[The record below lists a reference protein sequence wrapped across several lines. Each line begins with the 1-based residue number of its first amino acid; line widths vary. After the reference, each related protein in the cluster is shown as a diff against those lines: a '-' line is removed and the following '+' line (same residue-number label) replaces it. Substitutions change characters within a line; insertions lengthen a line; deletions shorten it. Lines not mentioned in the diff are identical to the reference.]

1 MAATLPSAGAAS
13 AAPMT
18 NISSAATSSSLEPV
32 VVDIILRSRNTLLDI
47 LDERGYDV
55 SKYRYIAP
63 DQILTLAEGHPRALD
78 IIVPKKADGAAPCE
92 RAVIVYQIQD
102 RIRTKMGTFA
112 NKLYDE
118 APDAMGANRVKPTDD
133 VIVILNEPYN
143 DIFDK
148 TSVQLWQTQ
157 RSRLVFFHI
166 KQVVVHPGRHALV
179 PPHRKL
185 TADEAAEILTRYHV
199 SAKTQLPLIK
209 HHDIQ
214 SRVLGLVPGDI
225 VEVLR
230 PSPTSGIIKVYRICA
245 S

>member
-18 NISSAATSSSLEPV
+18 NIPVVSSSLDPT
-32 VVDIILRSRNTLLDI
+32 VVDIIIRSRNTLLDI

-78 IIVPKKADGAAPCE
+78 IIVPKKADGPAPCE
-92 RAVIVYQIQD
+92 RAVVVYQIQD
-102 RIRTKMGTFA
+102 RMRTKMGMFA
-112 NKLYDE
+112 AKLYE
-118 APDAMGANRVKPTDD
+118 KAPDAMGANLVKPTDD

-148 TSVQLWQTQ
+148 TSLQLWQTQ

-166 KQVVVHPGRHALV
+166 KQVVVHPGRHMLV

-185 TADEAAEILTRYHV
+185 SAEEAADILERYHV

-214 SRVLGLVPGDI
+214 ARVLGLVPGDI

-230 PSPTSGIIKVYRICA
+230 PSPTSGILKVYRICA